1 MKLAKSLRLGKFSLF
16 NNYNHMTKE
25 EFKNIRK
32 LKIKVITLS
41 DRASRG
47 EYADLS
53 GPEIVQFLDIYFKEN
68 KWEFSI
74 DSLIIPDDA
83 SLLRKNLF
91 DAKENKTD
99 IVFTTGG
106 TGIGPR
112 DFTPEVMKKVLD
124 KEIPGIMENIRMKFG
139 QKIPNA
145 LLSRGTAGVMGE
157 SQVYSLPGS
166 VKAVREYMS
175 EILKTLEHLIFMLH
189 GIDTH

>member
-1 MKLAKSLRLGKFSLF
+1 M
-16 NNYNHMTKE
+16 NKE
-25 EFKNIRK
+25 EFKSSRK
-32 LKIKVITLS
+32 LKIQVITLS

-53 GPEIVQFLDIYFKEN
+53 GPEIVQSLNSYFKE
-68 KWEFSI
+68 KEWVFTI
-74 DSLIIPDDA
+74 DAIIIPDDS
-83 SLLRKNLF
+83 SLLTENLLK
-91 DAKENKTD
+91 AKDEKVD

-124 KEIPGIMENIRMKFG
+124 KEIPGIMENIRLKFG

-166 VKAVREYMS
+166 VKAVREYMG

-189 GIDTH
+189 GIDTHKKHK